1 MDHHWI
7 LPVREHYARI
17 NAYIQE
23 VGLPWSI
30 EDFQHCDETAPELRD
45 LLGEAQGQAVLD
57 CSCGWGTQ
65 TIPLAKL
72 GWQVTACDISDTSL
86 EHCRK
91 CVSQEG
97 LSVDFRICDMRDLA
111 QVFDRRFDWVVS
123 CYALYELPTDEGIR
137 QAIRGM
143 FAALKPGGKCF
154 LLFRD
159 MDELMEDQPRHEFH
173 GERRL
178 PNERIIWV
186 QDWEY
191 ESEDQVVALDAFL
204 REDLTRDPSDYLRWT
219 TETIGIRKKVMR
231 KAKLQAM
238 LLEEGFY
245 PVTYLPKP
253 EPWDNPRLIAVRP
266 V

>member
-1 MDHHWI
+1 MDHRWI
-7 LPVREHYARI
+7 LPVPEYYARL
-17 NAYIQE
+17 NSYILGAFAIEPQE
-23 VGLPWSI
+23 EIQDREYWAAL
-30 EDFQHCDETAPELRD
+30 LRGA
-45 LLGEAQGQAVLD
+45 LGEAGEQSVLD

-72 GWQVTACDISDTSL
+72 GWQVTACDISETSL

-245 PVTYLPKP
+245 PVTYLPRP